1 MLLCLLVLAYDASA
15 EEPDVS
21 STREATESGDN
32 ELGPMW
38 MRSLR
43 LDGVRTE
50 ARPEE
55 QLRSSLIAAEPRFR
69 PCSEFMPEAP
79 ASEELLVRYGMTLWE
94 EGTVRSVRLIE
105 PGPEGLERATK
116 CLMDALQSVRFPA
129 DPGLS
134 DDRRLKVDFRAR
146 WVEARLDLIVV
157 SEEVRVK
164 LDVPDPTVEGQVDLI
179 SIGAR
184 IDSIAPRLSRC
195 LRVARKRNPE
205 MGRRLTVRL
214 RLAQDREHPGR
225 SEASLEQISVVDSDL
240 GDEDAEVCIIRE
252 LERLSWPRP
261 FTRVARVEWPFLF
274 EE

>member
-1 MLLCLLVLAYDASA
+1 
-15 EEPDVS
+15 
-21 STREATESGDN
+21 
-32 ELGPMW
+32 MW

-43 LDGVRTE
+43 LDDVRTE

-69 PCSEFMPEAP
+69 LCSEFMPEAP
-79 ASEELLVRYGMTLWE
+79 ASQDILFRYGMTLWE
-94 EGTVRSVRLIE
+94 EGAVRSVRLVE
-105 PGPEGLERATK
+105 PGPEELERATK
-116 CLMDALQSVRFPA
+116 CLTDALQSIRFPA

-134 DDRRLKVDFRAR
+134 DDRRLEVDFRAR
-146 WVEARLDLIVV
+146 WVEARLDLVVV
-157 SEEVRVK
+157 SEAVRTR
-164 LDVPDPTVEGQVDLI
+164 LDVPDPRVEGRVDLI

-195 LRVARKRNPE
+195 MRVARKRNPE

-214 RLAQDREHPGR
+214 RLAQDREEPGR
-225 SEASLEQISVVDSDL
+225 PEASLEQLSVVDSDL

-261 FTRVARVEWPFLF
+261 ITRVARVEWPFLF
-274 EE
+274 AE

>member
-1 MLLCLLVLAYDASA
+1 
-15 EEPDVS
+15 
-21 STREATESGDN
+21 
-32 ELGPMW
+32 

-43 LDGVRTE
+43 LDSVHTE
-50 ARPEE
+50 ARPKE

-79 ASEELLVRYGMTLWE
+79 VGEELLLRYGMTLWE
-94 EGTVRSVRLIE
+94 EGTVRSVRLVE
-105 PGPEGLERATK
+105 PGPEGMEHATK
-116 CLMDALQSVRFPA
+116 CLMDALQSLRFPS

-134 DDRRLKVDFRAR
+134 DDRRLTVDFQAR
-146 WVEARLDLIVV
+146 WVKARLDLFVV
-157 SEEVRVK
+157 SDEVREK
-164 LDVPDPTVEGQVDLI
+164 LDVPDPTVEGRVDLI

-184 IDSIAPRLSRC
+184 IDSVAPRLSRC
-195 LRVARKRNPE
+195 VRMARKRNSE

-214 RLAQDREHPGR
+214 RLAQDRDDPGR
-225 SEASLEQISVVDSDL
+225 TEASLEQLSVVDSDL

-274 EE
+274 EQ